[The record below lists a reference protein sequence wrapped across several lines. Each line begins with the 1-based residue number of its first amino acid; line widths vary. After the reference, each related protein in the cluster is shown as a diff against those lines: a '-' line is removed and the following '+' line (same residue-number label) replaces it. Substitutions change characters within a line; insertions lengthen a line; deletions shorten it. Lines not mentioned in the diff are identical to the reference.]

1 MEHTLN
7 SLAVVSSGYPR
18 ISSDVSAISF
28 QSQVFTSMVKGKK
41 MFTIEYRQDEA
52 GQQGSRA
59 YHVHSLVV
67 TVMC

>member
-7 SLAVVSSGYPR
+7 SLGVTSGGYPG

-28 QSQVFTSMVKGKK
+28 QSQVLTSMVNGKQ
-41 MFTIEYRQDEA
+41 MYTIEYQQDEA

-59 YHVHSLVV
+59 YHVLSLVV